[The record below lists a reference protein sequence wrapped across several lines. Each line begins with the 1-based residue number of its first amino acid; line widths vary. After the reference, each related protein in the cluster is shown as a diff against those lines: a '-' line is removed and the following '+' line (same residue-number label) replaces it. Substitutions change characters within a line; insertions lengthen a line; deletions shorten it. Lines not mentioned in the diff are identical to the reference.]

1 MAVNTGPRAI
11 HLVVDSVAFIER
23 ADLKT
28 YGTTIHTVPSVIA
41 ELRDKRTRE
50 YVAAL
55 PFPIS
60 VEVPQ
65 PESVKWG
72 KKNLSLISREVS
84 KRTGDFFV
92 LSKPDLDVIALSYE
106 LFKQETGTEPVLKE
120 VRKFKLNGQNS
131 CTPMPPEARF
141 TSETTV
147 CDSEGDDDRGQCG
160 SSNCQSESDKDFDA
174 ISGDSSD
181 SFKDVEE
188 APGGTDWEKALEAH
202 TVADEV
208 EEDEW
213 ITADNFDK
221 KLETGLGLENLREF
235 IFSAAYDAS
244 VLLNRIIDLSF
255 VCISPQTV
263 RCFSPVRD
271 DEIDPAD
278 ASPVAVA
285 CLTKD
290 FAIQN
295 VLMHAGITLLA
306 LSGKI
311 IKRPRTHVLWCGSC
325 YAYTTKQGTYFC
337 PLCGCP
343 NLRRI
348 PVTLHENGELEFHFA
363 RKFNKNLRGTKF
375 PIHRPKGGKHADE
388 PIYRADQRL
397 PDRRPPKKK
406 NPLVIPTAATNGL
419 LDGDDEDAS
428 VLFNPAEVSH
438 AFLGGEKD
446 LINVMFPTHD
456 VTSKAATQ
464 GLRSDGQI
472 VPHCWETHNGFHG
485 LKPTKYLA
493 NRPGRRRTGGKK
505 HKLTK

>member
-1 MAVNTGPRAI
+1 MAVNAGPRAV
-11 HLVVDSVAFIER
+11 HLVVDSVGFIER

-28 YGTTIHTVPSVIA
+28 YGVTVHTVASVIA

-65 PESVKWG
+65 PESVKWAC
-72 KKNLSLISREVS
+72 EVS
-84 KRTGDFFV
+84 KKTGDFFV

-106 LFKQETGTEPVLKE
+106 LFKQETGKEPVLKE
-120 VRKFKLNGQNS
+120 VRKFQLNGQTS
-131 CTPMPPEARF
+131 YTPKPPEARI
-141 TSETTV
+141 TPETTAQV
-147 CDSEGDDDRGQCG
+147 SEADDDRSQCG
-160 SSNCQSESDKDFDA
+160 FSTCSSDDNRDFDA
-174 ISGDSSD
+174 VLDDSSD

-188 APGGTDWEKALEAH
+188 TSEDGNDCDK
-202 TVADEV
+202 TVDTCTVGDEV
-208 EEDEW
+208 DKDEW
-213 ITADNFDK
+213 ITADNFDE
-221 KLETGLGLENLREF
+221 KLETGLGIENLR
-235 IFSAAYDAS
+235 
-244 VLLNRIIDLSF
+244 V
-255 VCISPQTV
+255 
-263 RCFSPVRD
+263 D
-271 DEIDPAD
+271 DELDSTEAP
-278 ASPVAVA
+278 PVAVA

-325 YAYTTKQGTYFC
+325 YAHTTKQGTYFC

-348 PVTLHENGELEFHFA
+348 PVTLHEDGELEFHFA
-363 RKFNKNLRGTKF
+363 RRFNKSLRGTKF
-375 PIHRPKGGKHADE
+375 PVRRPKGGKNADE

-419 LDGDDEDAS
+419 LDADDAEAS
-428 VLFNPAEVSH
+428 VLFNPTELSH
-438 AFLGGEKD
+438 AFLGGEND
-446 LINVMFPTHD
+446 LLNVMFPAHD

-464 GLRSDGQI
+464 GLRADGQI
-472 VPHCWETHNGFHG
+472 APHCWETPNGLHG

-493 NRPGRRRTGGKK
+493 NRPGRRRTGGKRK
-505 HKLTK
+505 KLTK